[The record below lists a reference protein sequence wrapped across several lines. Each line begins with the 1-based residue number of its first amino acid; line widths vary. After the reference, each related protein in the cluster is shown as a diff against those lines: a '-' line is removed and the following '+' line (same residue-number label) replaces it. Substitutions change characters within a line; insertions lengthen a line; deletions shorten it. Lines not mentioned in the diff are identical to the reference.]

1 VNQKKISI
9 RQRTNYRSS
18 YRKKSNNGKVW
29 LFIIILIGAL
39 AFFAIKTSDGR
50 KIAKDI
56 YSQFKKVEK
65 SKPSYTKEEIINANA
80 GKTVEYTL
88 YSAQTTFDQTSPSFI
103 KLIDNKLVITPGRDD
118 IGNYTVSLKSED
130 PTAIYLYN
138 LNIKVELPVIDFAK
152 LKLDTE
158 TILGTQINKYSIYVY
173 DLKREQGFGINEE
186 KVFYPASISKLP
198 YAILILR
205 DVDAGKFTKASIN
218 TDMTS
223 LITHSDN
230 AALMRFEKKLG
241 GYAVVNQ
248 RIKNELGVD
257 NIFRYP
263 HTCQAV
269 DIGTLYK
276 GIYAQTYLSESSNDY
291 LINLLENTD
300 SAYDDRVQ
308 QGLPDGVEF
317 AHKIGWIT
325 TSGGEAYNDSG
336 IVYGELT
343 DYVIV
348 VLDKDVTSKSVIKM
362 TKPLSETIY
371 NALNR

>member
-1 VNQKKISI
+1 MNQKKISI
-9 RQRTNYRSS
+9 RQRNNYS
-18 YRKKSNNGKVW
+18 YGKRKNNRKTIW
-29 LFIIILIGAL
+29 LFILIFIVGL
-39 AFFAIKTSDGR
+39 AFFALKTSDGR
-50 KIAKDI
+50 EIAKDI
-56 YSQFKKVEK
+56 YSQFKKIEK
-65 SKPSYTKEEIINANA
+65 SKPSYTKEEIITASA
-80 GKTVEYTL
+80 GKTIEYAL
-88 YSAQTTFDQTSPSFI
+88 YSSQVTFDQTLPKFI
-103 KLIDNKLVITPGRDD
+103 TQNGNKLVITPSRDD
-118 IGNYTVSLKSED
+118 IGNYTISLKSED
-130 PTAIYLYN
+130 STAIYLYN
-138 LNIKVELPVIDFAK
+138 LSVKVELPVVDFAK

-158 TILGTQINKYSIYVY
+158 AILGTQIKKYSIYVY

-186 KVFYPASISKLP
+186 KIFYPASISKLP

-205 DVDAGKFTKASIN
+205 DVDAGKYSKASIN
-218 TDMTS
+218 ADMTA

-230 AALMRFEKKLG
+230 TALMRFEKKLG
-241 GYAVVNQ
+241 GYAVVNK
-248 RIKNELGVD
+248 RIKAELGVD

-269 DIGTLYK
+269 DVGTLYK
-276 GIYAQTYLSESSNDY
+276 GLYNQTYLSKESNDY

-308 QGLPDGVEF
+308 QGLPEGVEF

-343 DYVIV
+343 DYIIV
-348 VLDKDVTSKSVIKM
+348 VLDKDVSSKSVIKM

-371 NALNR
+371 NTLN